1 MCNIENWGMTFN
13 IYLDSL
19 FKLHKKVVSIIC
31 CVNYR
36 DHTEPLFHNLK
47 ILPLSKIFAYQIMN
61 FMFKAYKN
69 ILPLCCHDK
78 YNLNSSVH
86 RHQTRSSS
94 KFHIPFMR
102 LKISQR
108 SVKYIGPKLWNYY
121 CTFHDLSKITTY
133 YTFKRKIRYIIQQ
146 NEVL

>member
-1 MCNIENWGMTFN
+1 
-13 IYLDSL
+13 
-19 FKLHKKVVSIIC
+19 
-31 CVNYR
+31 
-36 DHTEPLFHNLK
+36 
-47 ILPLSKIFAYQIMN
+47 MN

-108 SVKYIGPKLWNYY
+108 SVKYIGLKLWNYY
-121 CTFHDLSKITTY
+121 CKFHDLSKITTY